1 MNFFDGLFIGS
12 VNTSVSVFLSTVFG
26 APKSLLPQNYIGK
39 IPNILLNT
47 VFNTGTGMFSSILLD
62 LANGDNMDLEKA
74 TKNGLLQGI
83 VSGALSGILSVYIK
97 DQIISAAAGFIQ
109 QFIASEDCENMFQ
122 KMSYSF

>member
-1 MNFFDGLFIGS
+1 MEI
-12 VNTSVSVFLSTVFG
+12 TWIW
-26 APKSLLPQNYIGK
+26 K
-39 IPNILLNT
+39 
-47 VFNTGTGMFSSILLD
+47 
-62 LANGDNMDLEKA
+62 KA

-109 QFIASEDCENMFQ
+109 QFITSEDCENMFQ